1 MPLDAPQYRQKA
13 GTETT
18 PQACQSSIQ
27 TADLAEKM
35 KCKNCDLPG
44 IGEIRSFGINH
55 LAGGMRALLLD
66 SSEADLFKYLIR
78 DLSTGV

>member
-1 MPLDAPQYRQKA
+1 
-13 GTETT
+13 
-18 PQACQSSIQ
+18 
-27 TADLAEKM
+27 M